1 MKKFAILAALAVTA
15 ALAGCGPANVEQYVE
30 VEPNETAF
38 VIPLEGANLNNQGKL
53 MSEDYL
59 EQSKVAAKRIEIP
72 QRERSTGRG
81 PGDYEYIPTVR
92 VMKIDRSPVTRE
104 WTKDSTTGTSKKDQ
118 AIAVESV
125 ESIDFKIGVT
135 ITASVPENKT
145 AKFLYYYSGKQLQ
158 DIIDENV
165 RSYVQSALSA
175 AFGSG
180 TLDED
185 RKNKAQ
191 IFAAA
196 FKQTK
201 EYFDKFGIEID
212 NLGFSEGMTY
222 TDPQIQAAINRTF
235 VAEQTTAATQQK
247 VQQADYEMQA
257 AEKFNQAAQ
266 ARTAQVNLEI
276 EQMKAQAMLN
286 LSTRITQ
293 LPNEVPQG
301 SPLMLGF
308 STPRTTGTEK

>member
-15 ALAGCGPANVEQYVE
+15 ALTGCGPANVEQYVE
-30 VEPNETAF
+30 VAPNETAF
-38 VIPLEGANLNNQGKL
+38 VIPLEGANLSNQGKM
-53 MSEDYL
+53 MSEAYL
-59 EQSKVAAKRIEIP
+59 AQSKVAAKRIEIP

-81 PGDYEYIPTVR
+81 PGDFEYIPTVR
-92 VMKIDRSPVTRE
+92 VIKIDRSPVTRE
-104 WTKDSTTGTSKKDQ
+104 WTKDSATGTSKRDQ
-118 AIAVESV
+118 AISVESV

-135 ITASVPENKT
+135 ITASIPEEKT

-175 AFGSG
+175 AFGAG
-180 TLDED
+180 TLDQD
-185 RKNKAQ
+185 RKSKAQ
-191 IFAAA
+191 IFATA

-266 ARTAQVNLEI
+266 ARTAQVHLEI
-276 EQMKAQAMLN
+276 EQMNAQAMLN

-308 STPRTTGTEK
+308 STPRSSGSEK